1 MSRSKDIGTAV
12 ESAVVKYMVKNG
24 LHARRVALAGVH
36 DEGDVHVIAKD
47 GRCTV
52 IECKGGK
59 QTHNPSRDQV
69 TDWYQEAVN
78 ELGNVGAG
86 GDIPVLVY
94 KRKGSGAANAHDW
107 WAVLDLDDINH
118 LKGGK
123 AAIGGP
129 LVWISL
135 GDVAGLLKGAGY

>member
-1 MSRSKDIGTAV
+1 MSKSKSIGTAV
-12 ESAVVKYMVKNG
+12 ESAIVKYLTGKELN
-24 LHARRVALAGVH
+24 ARRVALAGVH
-36 DEGDVHVIAKD
+36 DEGDVHVISPD

-59 QTHNPSRDQV
+59 QTHNPTRQQV
-69 TDWYQEAVN
+69 REWYEEAVK
-78 ELGNVGAG
+78 ELANVGTE

-94 KRKGSGAANAHDW
+94 KRKGSGAANAGDW
-107 WAVLDLDDINH
+107 WAILDYDDINH

-129 LVWISL
+129 LVWIAL
-135 GDVAGLLKGAGY
+135 GDLAGLLKGAGY